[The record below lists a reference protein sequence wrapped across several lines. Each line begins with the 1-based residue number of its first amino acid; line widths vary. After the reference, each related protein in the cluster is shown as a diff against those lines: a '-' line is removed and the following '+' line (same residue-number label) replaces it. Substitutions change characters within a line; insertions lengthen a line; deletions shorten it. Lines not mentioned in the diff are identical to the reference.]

1 MYNVY
6 IKRKEVKTMTT
17 ALIFV
22 SIWILIGLS
31 GSIFDDYFEI
41 VNVPIIIF
49 MVLLPFFPFIFH
61 WCGLF

>member
-6 IKRKEVKTMTT
+6 IKRKEVKTMIM

-31 GSIFDDYFEI
+31 ASIFDNCFKI
-41 VNVPIIIF
+41 VNVSMIIF
-49 MVLLPFFPFIFH
+49 MVLFPFIPFIFH
-61 WCGLF
+61 W